1 MEDIIQVEDKY
12 YILATS
18 DRAAECTRVL
28 KEGETFAIFD
38 CHGDIQPIGLGEQG
52 IFHEGTRFLS
62 KMELRF
68 AGVRPLL
75 LGSTINKQ
83 NELLAVDLMNPDFTA
98 DGVQVRRDCHPCFPV
113 QIHLEGKLFRAAA
126 ADQLQP

>member
-1 MEDIIQVEDKY
+1 MKSVIQIEDQY

-18 DRAAECTRVL
+18 DRAAECSRVL
-28 KEGETFAIFD
+28 KEGETFAVFD

-68 AGVRPLL
+68 AGERPLL
-75 LGSTINKQ
+75 LGFGHQQSQ
-83 NELLAVDLMNPDFTA
+83 RVPGGRPDEP
-98 DGVQVRRDCHPCFPV
+98 GLRCRR
-113 QIHLEGKLFRAAA
+113 
-126 ADQLQP
+126 